1 MTQNIKD
8 MINISLTDFIDFV
21 SKVGTSKFTL
31 VNQIYSRVEYQPVF
45 DFWKPLREGIIDL
58 HQQNKD
64 KSELDK
70 ILNNLTDKKKIN
82 RYSILIESY
91 KSFLGRKKTEWF
103 VPPFKE
109 WKIND
114 LKIKLNPEL
123 GLVIN
128 DKLYVIKLYFK
139 SDSLTQM
146 KADLILLLMDTK
158 LKKGDFKEVT
168 FAVLDVER
176 KKLFEKSKLKKSHLS
191 LLEGEA
197 LSFINIWNS
206 FDK

>member
-1 MTQNIKD
+1 
-8 MINISLTDFIDFV
+8 MINISLTDFIDYV

-31 VNQIYSRVEYQPVF
+31 VNKIYSRDEYQPAF
-45 DFWKPLREGIIDL
+45 DFWKPLREGFIDL
-58 HQQNKD
+58 HQNNKD

-82 RYSILIESY
+82 RYPALIESY
-91 KSFLGRKKTEWF
+91 KSFLGRKKIEWF
-103 VPPFKE
+103 APPFKE

-114 LKIKLNPEL
+114 LIIKLNPEL
-123 GLVIN
+123 GLKIN

-139 SDSLTQM
+139 SDSLSQN
-146 KADLILLLMDTK
+146 KADLIILLMNTK
-158 LKKGDFKEVT
+158 LKKGDYKEAT
-168 FAVLDVER
+168 FAILDVER
-176 KKLFEKSKLKKSHLS
+176 KKLFEKTKLKKDHLS

>member
-1 MTQNIKD
+1 
-8 MINISLTDFIDFV
+8 MINISLTDFIDYV
-21 SKVGTSKFTL
+21 SKVGASKFTL
-31 VNQIYSRVEYQPVF
+31 VNQIYSREEYQPAF

-58 HQQNKD
+58 HQNNKD

-70 ILNNLTDKKKIN
+70 ILNDLTDKKKIN
-82 RYSILIESY
+82 RYPALIESY
-91 KSFLGRKKTEWF
+91 KSFLGRKKIEWF
-103 VPPFKE
+103 EPPFKE

-114 LKIKLNPEL
+114 LRIKLNPEL
-123 GLVIN
+123 GLEIN

-139 SDSLTQM
+139 SDSLSQM
-146 KADLILLLMDTK
+146 KADLILLLMNTR
-158 LKKGDFKEVT
+158 LKKGDYKEAT
-168 FAVLDVER
+168 FAVLDIER
-176 KKLFEKSKLKKSHLS
+176 KKLFEKTKLKKNHVP